1 MAETRTERVADL
13 LRQGLRAADIAPR
26 CGVSLRYVY
35 AVAHRYRIVGIVRRG
50 PVPGSLCCRPSP
62 MREAV
67 APTTTN
73 PYDDPRWCAA
83 VGIDDED
90 ARQTKRRTAAAL
102 QRRMWGGAA

>member
-50 PVPGSLCCRPSP
+50 PVPGSLSP
-62 MREAV
+62 MREDV

-83 VGIDDED
+83 VGIDEDE
-90 ARQTKRRTAAAL
+90 RQTKRRTAARL